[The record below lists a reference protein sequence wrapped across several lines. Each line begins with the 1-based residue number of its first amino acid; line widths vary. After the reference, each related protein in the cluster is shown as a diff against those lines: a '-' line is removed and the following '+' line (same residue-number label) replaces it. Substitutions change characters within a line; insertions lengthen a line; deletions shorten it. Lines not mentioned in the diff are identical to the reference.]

1 MTNEKE
7 YCTVYLLT
15 NKVNGKVYVGQTWL
29 SFEERM
35 QKDGA
40 GYKNSMYL
48 YGALQKY
55 GIENFEYSVLSKS
68 LTQEEAD
75 KLEKFYIE
83 KYNSLDHDVGY
94 NLKEGGSAGKHSEET
109 KIKIGKGSKNRIRTN
124 EEMNFIINLGKQWR
138 DKKREPHTSNF
149 KDEISQ
155 KMTEWH
161 ANNPHPMQ
169 GQHHTEEAKLKISE
183 ANIGKIRSR
192 ASVEAGAQKRRMDPE
207 REQAILKAYQEG
219 KNISEIE
226 IEFDTGRS
234 SIYRLIKR
242 KNIQLL
248 NNFSKWEGKAHSEET
263 KNKMSNSA
271 TKIWKERVNGS

>member
-7 YCTVYLLT
+7 YCTIYLLT

-40 GYKNSMYL
+40 GYKNSVYL

-55 GIENFEYSVLSKS
+55 GIENFEYLVLDKC
-68 LTQEEAD
+68 LTQEAAD

-94 NLKEGGSAGKHSEET
+94 NLKEGGSVGKHTKET
-109 KIKIGKGSKNRIRTN
+109 KEKISVTISKIISEQGPFNDIK
-124 EEMNFIINLGKQWR
+124 NLGKQWKGKSR
-138 DKKREPHTSNF
+138 GPHTSDF
-149 KDEISQ
+149 KEEISQ
-155 KMTEWH
+155 KMVEWH

-183 ANIGKIRSR
+183 ANIGKIMPR

-219 KNISEIE
+219 KNISDIE
-226 IEFDTGRS
+226 IEFETGRS
-234 SIYRLIKR
+234 SIYRIIKR
-242 KNIQLL
+242 NNVELS
-248 NNFSKWEGKAHSEET
+248 NNFNKWEGKTHKPET
-263 KNKMSNSA
+263 KEKMSLARTEYWNAKS
-271 TKIWKERVNGS
+271 